1 MGTARMIDEEV
12 GKIVRDAH
20 DRTTALLTERK
31 AEVETI
37 AKLLLDK
44 EKISAEDVQK
54 AIGDRPFELK
64 GGFTVPGAEVS
75 DDQNAGEAGEANV
88 SEDAAEDT
96 SEEGV
101 GTTRDTLPPPAF
113 AFESTAN
120 PAA

>member
-54 AIGDRPFELK
+54 AIGDRPFEMK
-64 GGFTVPGAEVS
+64 GGFTVPGAEDGS
-75 DDQNAGEAGEANV
+75 DDNAGEAGEPNV
-88 SEDAAEDT
+88 SEGAAEEA
-96 SEEGV
+96 SEEAEV
-101 GTTRDTLPPPAF
+101 PHATRCLR
-113 AFESTAN
+113 
-120 PAA
+120 